1 MRFMMFKCFS
11 MCSNIYTLEKE
22 MKWTTSAIVC
32 LMEFYTQTWC
42 HLNPISENY
51 SQTLE
56 LVKTQILAIDLS
68 RAFFTADVVG
78 YQSEWFFKNGNC
90 FLLILGIGTK
100 MDWVEKVSQMITRV
114 QTEEKVCERRKDTIK
129 VVFTFTCL
137 IINTKIYIS
146 RSSEP

>member
-1 MRFMMFKCFS
+1 MMFKCFS

-32 LMEFYTQTWC
+32 LMQFYTQTWC

-68 RAFFTADVVG
+68 RAFLLLMWWATSQNGFLKMEIV
-78 YQSEWFFKNGNC
+78 SFWF
-90 FLLILGIGTK
+90 
-100 MDWVEKVSQMITRV
+100 
-114 QTEEKVCERRKDTIK
+114 
-129 VVFTFTCL
+129 
-137 IINTKIYIS
+137 
-146 RSSEP
+146 